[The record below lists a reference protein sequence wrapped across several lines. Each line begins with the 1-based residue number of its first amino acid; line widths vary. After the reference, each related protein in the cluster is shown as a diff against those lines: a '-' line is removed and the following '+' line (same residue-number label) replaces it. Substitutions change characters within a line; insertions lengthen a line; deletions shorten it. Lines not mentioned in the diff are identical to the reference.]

1 MTNRTFPRR
10 SAVALAIT
18 AAAFLGACA
27 STPPTNARL
36 DQAHAEY
43 SAASSNPQVVR
54 AAPAELRRAEEAL
67 QQADTA
73 WRDKKDAPTVDHF
86 AYLASQRVASAQQA
100 AQLATAEQAITSN
113 GAQRDRILIDA
124 RTQEAD
130 AQRSRADAEQA
141 QAQQARRVAADQAM
155 AADAARQQ
163 AAASADRAAALQ
175 SELLAMN
182 AQQTQRGLV
191 LTLGDVLF
199 DTGRSTLNPGAG
211 HTIDQLAQFLKENPE
226 RTVQVEGYT
235 DSVRFRRAEPDLVG
249 RKSAQRQERA
259 DGSGDRPRSRRS
271 ARFRQEQPGGD
282 QCDRGGP
289 TAEPSDRDR
298 RLEHRTVLMD

>member
-235 DSVRFRRAEPDLVG
+235 DSVGSDGLNQTLSEERARSV
-249 RKSAQRQERA
+249 KSALM
-259 DGSGDRPRSRRS
+259 
-271 ARFRQEQPGGD
+271 
-282 QCDRGGP
+282 DRGIGP
-289 TAEPSDRDR
+289 DRVEARGFGKSNPVATNATEAGRQQNRRIEIVVSNTAQS
-298 RLEHRTVLMD
+298 

>member
-1 MTNRTFPRR
+1 MTNRHFPGRR
-10 SAVALAIT
+10 SAVAVAM
-18 AAAFLGACA
+18 AAAALLAACA
-27 STPPTNARL
+27 TTPATNPRL
-36 DQAHAEY
+36 DQAHADY

-54 AAPAELRRAEEAL
+54 SAPAELRRAEEAL

-73 WRDKKDAPTVDHF
+73 WRDKKDTPTVDHF

-100 AQLATAEQAITSN
+100 AQLASAEQAITTN
-113 GAQRDRILIDA
+113 GAQRDRILLDA

-130 AQRSRADAEQA
+130 TQRSRADAEQA
-141 QAQQARRVAADQAM
+141 QAQQARRMAADQAM

-163 AAASADRAAALQ
+163 AAQSADRAAALQ
-175 SELLAMN
+175 SQLLAMN

-199 DTGRSTLNPGAG
+199 DTGRATLNPGAG

-235 DSVRFRRAEPDLVG
+235 DSVGSDTLNQTLSEQRASSV
-249 RKSAQRQERA
+249 KSALM
-259 DGSGDRPRSRRS
+259 
-271 ARFRQEQPGGD
+271 
-282 QCDRGGP
+282 DRGIGP
-289 TAEPSDRDR
+289 DRVTARGFGKSNPVATNATEAGRQQNR
-298 RLEHRTVLMD
+298 RIEIVVSNTANS